1 MIPEHKKP
9 SKGGGKGAGF
19 MLITAIQSQI
29 AFWPIAESEG
39 MHQGGANE
47 CFSGFRDWPTLAR
60 HIFID
65 NITSIAE

>member
-1 MIPEHKKP
+1 
-9 SKGGGKGAGF
+9 
-19 MLITAIQSQI
+19 MLITEIQSQI
-29 AFWPIAESEG
+29 AFWPIAESKG
-39 MHQGGANE
+39 MHLGGANE